1 MNREKYPA
9 NLVLSLGWVVWC
21 WSHSKSL
28 ATWLETLLMPNTSQ
42 TQNSGYLPIIV
53 EMLSPSQG
61 SFAATH
67 PTKLQ
72 GVWASLFSIPVAYLS
87 QGQPAYLKDPFF
99 FFFLPRVILPLV
111 EHWGSILLCL
121 FAKFRTYSNLRTL
134 SVWYEDSSTFQQN
147 VILREKGWLRMSQA
161 WHSAYHAKV
170 SSSDQFCF
178 SAWYPRGNLHD
189 SKHSVLLPISF

>member
-1 MNREKYPA
+1 MLESQQKPGNLTGDTAHAKHITNTELWLSSYNRGNVVTQSRIICSDTPHKATGLLGTPILHPGA
-9 NLVLSLGWVVWC
+9 NF
-21 WSHSKSL
+21 
-28 ATWLETLLMPNTSQ
+28 TTRP
-42 TQNSGYLPIIV
+42 PI
-53 EMLSPSQG
+53 LHY
-61 SFAATH
+61 AA
-67 PTKLQ
+67 
-72 GVWASLFSIPVAYLS
+72 FF
-87 QGQPAYLKDPFF
+87 FF